1 MQSDFRKQPE
11 AARNTHM
18 GRAGSS
24 HRRVKLE
31 IVTLGRRFPSIVG
44 SAH

>member
-11 AARNTHM
+11 AARTTHV

-24 HRRVKLE
+24 HRWVKLE
-31 IVTLGRRFPSIVG
+31 IVTLGRSFPPMVG